1 MKGRDK
7 LKITILGAGAMGCM
21 LAKAIES
28 PGNEVN
34 LVDPYEAHMEKIRK
48 DGIRII
54 DRTGGEST
62 VKVTS
67 ASTSS
72 ENLEVQDVV
81 VILVKGYDTE
91 KILTENMNI
100 VGDHTVVMTLQN
112 GIGNVDILK
121 KYIKEENIA
130 QGIMFISASI
140 EEPGVISAGYDSDK
154 TNVIFGAINE
164 NHDDKLFHEIE
175 KTFSMN
181 DIKTELNPD
190 VDRIMWR
197 KLYIN
202 AIYNLPCAVMHLS
215 TKYTRTDENSVAIL
229 KKISDEFIAVTD
241 KLGYDFDGD
250 KLFRKYVTDAFEEYG
265 DILPSAA
272 QDTQKHRKTEAEFL
286 NGAIVRQ
293 AKKLGLE
300 APVNETIYRLAMVQ
314 MNNYD
319 NMFSL

>member
-1 MKGRDK
+1 
-7 LKITILGAGAMGCM
+7 M

-28 PGNEVN
+28 PDNEIN
-34 LVDPYEAHMEKIRK
+34 LVDPYEAHMKKIA
-48 DGIRII
+48 DEGIRII

-72 ENLEVQDVV
+72 ENLEIQDVV

-100 VGDHTVVMTLQN
+100 IGDHTVVMTLQN

-140 EEPGVISAGYDSDK
+140 EEAGVISAGYDSDK

-175 KTFSMN
+175 KAFSMN

-190 VDRIMWR
+190 VDKIMWR

-229 KKISDEFIAVTD
+229 KAISDEFIAVTD
-241 KLGYDFDGD
+241 KLGYNFDGD
-250 KLFRKYVTDAFEEYG
+250 KLFQKIRHRCSRRIWRHIAICSTRHTK
-265 DILPSAA
+265 
-272 QDTQKHRKTEAEFL
+272 TQKNRSRILKWSNRKTS
-286 NGAIVRQ
+286 
-293 AKKLGLE
+293 KK
-300 APVNETIYRLAMVQ
+300 TWTR
-314 MNNYD
+314 
-319 NMFSL
+319 STS

>member
-1 MKGRDK
+1 MK
-7 LKITILGAGAMGCM
+7 IAILGAGAMGCM
-21 LAKAIES
+21 LAKAAQS
-28 PGNEVN
+28 PENEVN
-34 LVDPYEAHMEKIRK
+34 LVDPYEAHMKKIEK
-48 DGIRII
+48 DGIKII
-54 DRTGGEST
+54 NRAGGECV
-62 VKVTS
+62 VKVDYAKTDS
-67 ASTSS
+67 KD
-72 ENLEVQDVV
+72 LDIQDVV

-91 KILTENMNI
+91 KILRENMNL
-100 VGDHTVVMTLQN
+100 VGDKTIVMTLQN
-112 GIGNVDILK
+112 GIGNVDIIRNVD
-121 KYIKEENIA
+121 IKEENIA

-154 TNVIFGAINE
+154 TNIIFGAVSDK
-164 NHDDKLFHEIE
+164 HDDKVFKDIE
-175 KTFSMN
+175 KAFN
-181 DIKTELNPD
+181 KNEIITELNPD

-241 KLGYDFDGD
+241 KLGYNFDGD

-319 NMFSL
+319 NRF